1 MSVIDWAAQARRR
14 CRLPK
19 IFSARSYLRGN
30 WVAEDIMA
38 MKMPKNRRVVK
49 EICRRLGNHRGIRQQ
64 ILQSLKKC
72 DIYEKMI
79 SEKSIKEP
87 VEYQKEQK
95 FVEDK
100 MYGGMV
106 L

>member
-1 MSVIDWAAQARRR
+1 
-14 CRLPK
+14 
-19 IFSARSYLRGN
+19 
-30 WVAEDIMA
+30 MA
-38 MKMPKNRRVVK
+38 MKMSKNRRVVE
-49 EICRRLGNHRGIRQQ
+49 EICRRLGNPRGIRPQ

-87 VEYQKEQK
+87 VEYQKERK
-95 FVEDK
+95 LAEDK
-100 MYGGMV
+100 MYGGTV

>member
-1 MSVIDWAAQARRR
+1 
-14 CRLPK
+14 
-19 IFSARSYLRGN
+19 
-30 WVAEDIMA
+30 
-38 MKMPKNRRVVK
+38 MPKNRRVEK
-49 EICRRLGNHRGIRQQ
+49 EICRRLGNHRGIRLQ

>member
-1 MSVIDWAAQARRR
+1 MV
-14 CRLPK
+14 
-19 IFSARSYLRGN
+19 
-30 WVAEDIMA
+30 
-38 MKMPKNRRVVK
+38 MKMPKNRRVV
-49 EICRRLGNHRGIRQQ
+49 EDVCHRLGNSRAEKKQ

-87 VEYQKEQK
+87 VEYQKERK
-95 FVEDK
+95 LVEDK
-100 MYGGMV
+100 MYGGTV

>member
-1 MSVIDWAAQARRR
+1 MYMAS
-14 CRLPK
+14 
-19 IFSARSYLRGN
+19 SLRGN
-30 WVAEDIMA
+30 WAAEDIMA

-49 EICRRLGNHRGIRQQ
+49 DICYRLGNHRGIRPQ

-100 MYGGMV
+100 MYGGTV

>member
-1 MSVIDWAAQARRR
+1 
-14 CRLPK
+14 
-19 IFSARSYLRGN
+19 
-30 WVAEDIMA
+30 MA
-38 MKMPKNRRVVK
+38 MKMSKNRRVVE
-49 EICRRLGNHRGIRQQ
+49 EICRRLDNHRGIRPQ

-87 VEYQKEQK
+87 VEYQQEQK
-95 FVEDK
+95 LVEDK

>member
-1 MSVIDWAAQARRR
+1 MYMAS
-14 CRLPK
+14 
-19 IFSARSYLRGN
+19 SLRGN
-30 WVAEDIMA
+30 WAAEDIIA
-38 MKMPKNRRVVK
+38 MKMPKSRRVEK

-72 DIYEKMI
+72 DIYEKII

-87 VEYQKEQK
+87 LEYQKEQK

-100 MYGGMV
+100 MYGGTV

>member
-1 MSVIDWAAQARRR
+1 MV
-14 CRLPK
+14 
-19 IFSARSYLRGN
+19 
-30 WVAEDIMA
+30 

-49 EICRRLGNHRGIRQQ
+49 DVCHRLGNHRGIRLQ

-72 DIYEKMI
+72 DIYEKII

-87 VEYQKEQK
+87 LEYQKEQK

-100 MYGGMV
+100 MYGGTV